1 MDKDKLMNEN
11 EGDEEIKRQLEEEEF
26 EGDDLQAYIREME
39 ALKSDFSDLDE
50 LDMEELQEIQ
60 EAIIKVKEGEDLVIK
75 ELIKDDGNDNAI
87 REELKEEIDL
97 KEAMLTDFSDMDEI
111 DLDELREIQD
121 AIETVKHEVQGTSED
136 VEGIQPT
143 HEVSKELEE
152 RIKEELLKRKE
163 LEEEEAVSPD
173 KFLEYISNKRDKIW
187 YHALHYL
194 VFGIEDHTASKSL
207 LFDVL
212 KEVVSKSSIDS
223 IPENQF
229 YFGLGY
235 ILRLTLNNK
244 QVVRFMKGRK
254 FKINVSID
262 LLKEILEKAGD
273 PISTRPVLKEKE
285 KKKMYNDFLKDD
297 FLDI

>member
-1 MDKDKLMNEN
+1 LDKDKLMNEN
-11 EGDEEIKRQLEEEEF
+11 EENEEIKRQLEEEEF
-26 EGDDLQAYIREME
+26 EGDDLQAYIKEME

-60 EAIIKVKEGEDLVIK
+60 EAIIKVKEGENLVTK

-87 REELKEEIDL
+87 REELKEEYDL

>member
-1 MDKDKLMNEN
+1 MNEN
-11 EGDEEIKRQLEEEEF
+11 EENEEIKRQLEEEEF
-26 EGDDLQAYIREME
+26 EGDDLQAYIKEME

-60 EAIIKVKEGEDLVIK
+60 EAIIKVKEGENLVTK
-75 ELIKDDGNDNAI
+75 VLIKDDGNDNAI
-87 REELKEEIDL
+87 REELKEEYDL

-121 AIETVKHEVQGTSED
+121 AIETVKHEVQGSSED
-136 VEGIQPT
+136 VEEIQPT
-143 HEVSKELEE
+143 HEVSNELEK

-173 KFLEYISNKRDKIW
+173 NFLEYVSNKREKIW

-194 VFGIEDHTASKSL
+194 VFGIDDHTASKSL

-212 KEVVSKSSIDS
+212 KEITSKSPIDP
-223 IPENQF
+223 IPEHQF

>member
-1 MDKDKLMNEN
+1 MNEN
-11 EGDEEIKRQLEEEEF
+11 EENEEIKRQLEDEEF
-26 EGDDLQAYIREME
+26 EGDDLQAYIKEME

-60 EAIIKVKEGEDLVIK
+60 EAIIKVKEGENLVTK
-75 ELIKDDGNDNAI
+75 VLIKDDGNDNAI
-87 REELKEEIDL
+87 REELKEEYDL

-121 AIETVKHEVQGTSED
+121 AIETVKHEVQGSSED

-143 HEVSKELEE
+143 HEVSKELEK

-173 KFLEYISNKRDKIW
+173 NFLEYVSNKREKIW

-194 VFGIEDHTASKSL
+194 VFGIDDHTASKSL

-212 KEVVSKSSIDS
+212 KEVTSKSPIDP
-223 IPENQF
+223 IPVHQF

>member
-1 MDKDKLMNEN
+1 MNEN
-11 EGDEEIKRQLEEEEF
+11 EENEEIKRQLEDEEF
-26 EGDDLQAYIREME
+26 EGDDLQAYIKEME

-60 EAIIKVKEGEDLVIK
+60 EAIIKVKEGENLVTK
-75 ELIKDDGNDNAI
+75 VLIKDDGNDNAI
-87 REELKEEIDL
+87 REELKEEYDL

-121 AIETVKHEVQGTSED
+121 AIETVKHEVQGSSED

-143 HEVSKELEE
+143 HEVSKELEK

-173 KFLEYISNKRDKIW
+173 NFLEYVSNKREKIW

-194 VFGIEDHTASKSL
+194 VFGIDDHTASKSL

-212 KEVVSKSSIDS
+212 KEVTSKSPIDP
-223 IPENQF
+223 IPEHQF

>member
-1 MDKDKLMNEN
+1 MNEN
-11 EGDEEIKRQLEEEEF
+11 EENEEIKRQLEDEEF
-26 EGDDLQAYIREME
+26 EGDDLQAYIKEME

-60 EAIIKVKEGEDLVIK
+60 EAIIKVKEGENLVTK
-75 ELIKDDGNDNAI
+75 VLIKDDGNDNAI
-87 REELKEEIDL
+87 REELKEEYDL

-121 AIETVKHEVQGTSED
+121 AIETVKHEVQGSSED

-143 HEVSKELEE
+143 HEVSNELEK
-152 RIKEELLKRKE
+152 RIKEELLKRKK

-173 KFLEYISNKRDKIW
+173 NFLEYVSNKREKIW

-194 VFGIEDHTASKSL
+194 VFGIDDHTASKSL

-212 KEVVSKSSIDS
+212 KEITSKSPIDP
-223 IPENQF
+223 IPEHQF

>member
-1 MDKDKLMNEN
+1 MNEN
-11 EGDEEIKRQLEEEEF
+11 EENEEIKRQLEDEEF
-26 EGDDLQAYIREME
+26 EGDDLQAYIKEME

-60 EAIIKVKEGEDLVIK
+60 EAIIKVKEGENLVTK
-75 ELIKDDGNDNAI
+75 VLIKDDGNDNAI
-87 REELKEEIDL
+87 REELKEEYDL

-121 AIETVKHEVQGTSED
+121 AIETVKHEVQGSSED

-143 HEVSKELEE
+143 HEVSKELEK

-173 KFLEYISNKRDKIW
+173 NFLEYVSNKREKIW

-194 VFGIEDHTASKSL
+194 VFGIDDHTASKSL

-212 KEVVSKSSIDS
+212 KEITSKSPIDP
-223 IPENQF
+223 IPEHQF

>member
-1 MDKDKLMNEN
+1 
-11 EGDEEIKRQLEEEEF
+11 
-26 EGDDLQAYIREME
+26 
-39 ALKSDFSDLDE
+39 
-50 LDMEELQEIQ
+50 
-60 EAIIKVKEGEDLVIK
+60 
-75 ELIKDDGNDNAI
+75 
-87 REELKEEIDL
+87 
-97 KEAMLTDFSDMDEI
+97 MDEI

-121 AIETVKHEVQGTSED
+121 AIETVKHEVQGSSED
-136 VEGIQPT
+136 VEEIQPT
-143 HEVSKELEE
+143 HEVSNELEK

-173 KFLEYISNKRDKIW
+173 NFLEYVSNKREKIW

-194 VFGIEDHTASKSL
+194 VFGIDDHTASKSL

-212 KEVVSKSSIDS
+212 KEITSKSPIDP
-223 IPENQF
+223 IPEHQF

>member
-1 MDKDKLMNEN
+1 MNEN
-11 EGDEEIKRQLEEEEF
+11 EENEEIKRQLEEEEF
-26 EGDDLQAYIREME
+26 EGDDLQAYIKEME

-60 EAIIKVKEGEDLVIK
+60 EAIIKVKEGENLVTK
-75 ELIKDDGNDNAI
+75 VLIKDDGNDNAI
-87 REELKEEIDL
+87 REELKEEYDL

-121 AIETVKHEVQGTSED
+121 AIETVKHEVQGSSED
-136 VEGIQPT
+136 VEEIQPT
-143 HEVSKELEE
+143 HEVSKELEK

-173 KFLEYISNKRDKIW
+173 NFLEYVSNKREKIW

-194 VFGIEDHTASKSL
+194 VFGIDDHTASKSL

-212 KEVVSKSSIDS
+212 KEITSKSPIDP
-223 IPENQF
+223 IPEHQF

-273 PISTRPVLKEKE
+273 PISRRPVLKEKE

>member
-1 MDKDKLMNEN
+1 MNEN
-11 EGDEEIKRQLEEEEF
+11 EENEEIKRQLEEEEF
-26 EGDDLQAYIREME
+26 EGDDLQAYIKEME

-60 EAIIKVKEGEDLVIK
+60 EAIIKVKEGENLVTK
-75 ELIKDDGNDNAI
+75 VLIKDDGNDNAI
-87 REELKEEIDL
+87 REELKEEYDL

-121 AIETVKHEVQGTSED
+121 AIETVKHEVQGSSED

-143 HEVSKELEE
+143 HEVSNELEK

-173 KFLEYISNKRDKIW
+173 NFLEYVSNKREKIW

-194 VFGIEDHTASKSL
+194 VFGIDDHTASKSL

-212 KEVVSKSSIDS
+212 KEITSKSPIDS
-223 IPENQF
+223 IPEHQF